1 MTVYFKTSRSAD
13 RFGETDLLL
22 DSDIVFGKDIRTY
35 AVTGGR
41 FDRAVVRLTPGKATV
56 TIAGGEVC
64 PVLALA
70 TDRYDD
76 TLVRRFCDEQTRQD
90 FQNSDRSSDHERM
103 LIYHTLNRMADI
115 LGLDDPDD
123 IVDRHFRPE
132 AFMPAPA
139 TPSLFGTEDDD
150 DDDDPLLDDPRF
162 ADFGTVTF
170 GAACTLELIGHVTV
184 EAASRPEAGEKAVE
198 MIGEEAPSD
207 LNVADVHFELQSTD
221 TDDVLDCDDG
231 SFEVSVKLVYTGE
244 IFVDARDEDEAFGI
258 ADDSLAFSTTGFG
271 TLICK
276 TEFAVEEAYID
287 DIEWL

>member
-35 AVTGGR
+35 AVTACR

-115 LGLDDPDD
+115 LGLDDPDS
-123 IVDRHFRPE
+123 IVDRHFCPE

-139 TPSLFGTEDDD
+139 TPSLFGTEDQDDCKLDFDALCEVNLGGHLTVTAKNAAQAAEIAIARVEANLDEEVYTEGVLMLFCDGVDVAEVEDLGQGQFNVSLRLRCSGDFMVTAADD
-150 DDDDPLLDDPRF
+150 DEAERCAEHIIDSETEGLSVVVS
-162 ADFGTVTF
+162 GVTF
-170 GAACTLELIGHVTV
+170 RLESASVT
-184 EAASRPEAGEKAVE
+184 
-198 MIGEEAPSD
+198 
-207 LNVADVHFELQSTD
+207 DV
-221 TDDVLDCDDG
+221 
-231 SFEVSVKLVYTGE
+231 
-244 IFVDARDEDEAFGI
+244 
-258 ADDSLAFSTTGFG
+258 
-271 TLICK
+271 
-276 TEFAVEEAYID
+276 
-287 DIEWL
+287 EWL